1 MRTLYEAGD
10 NLKADQIAVKAR
22 NIDKIRIIKDTS
34 NHRAQATKLRGSAYC
49 VIDLPYRSIRER
61 KI

>member
-10 NLKADQIAVKAR
+10 NLKAERIAVTAR
-22 NIDKIRIIKDTS
+22 DIDKIRIINDTS
-34 NHRAQATKLRGSAYC
+34 RHRAQATKLRGSVYC
-49 VIDLPYRSIRER
+49 VIDLPFRSIRKR